1 MVEGQ
6 TSDAMSFGPGSVAV
20 VTGGASGIGLALGE
34 QLSAAGCAVVVAD
47 VDGEAAA
54 AAAAGLRGAD
64 TLAVTVDVAD
74 PGSVAALAEAA
85 LERFG
90 HVDLLFNNAGVSTF
104 NLLRDQTMDDWR
116 WVIDVDLWGVVHGIQ
131 TFVPILRAQGTPA
144 HIVNTASMGGV
155 MGALPFIGPYGVAK
169 AAVVS
174 LSETLAAELA
184 MEQAPIG
191 VSVLCPGSTQTNI
204 MESER
209 VRPADLGVEQRT
221 ADAEGLRR
229 AIKESFSGESG
240 LPASVVA
247 ERTLQA
253 VRERRFWIFPHASE
267 RAIVEARVQR
277 MLDAFPTT
285 N

>member
-1 MVEGQ
+1 M
-6 TSDAMSFGPGSVAV
+6 DFGLGSVAV
-20 VTGGASGIGLALGE
+20 VTGGASGIGRALCE
-34 QLSAAGCAVVVAD
+34 QLAATGCAVVVAD
-47 VDGEAAA
+47 VDGDAAGA
-54 AAAAGLRGAD
+54 VAAGLSGGDAF
-64 TLAVTVDVAD
+64 AVTVDVAD
-74 PGSVAALAEAA
+74 PESVGALAEAA
-85 LERFG
+85 LDRFG

-104 NLLRDQTMDDWR
+104 NLLRDQTIDDWR
-116 WVIDVDLWGVVHGIQ
+116 WVIDVDLWGVVHGLQ

-144 HIVNTASMGGV
+144 HIVNTSSMGGV
-155 MGALPFIGPYGVAK
+155 MGGLPYIGPYAAAK

-184 MEQAPIG
+184 IEQAPIG
-191 VSVLCPGSTQTNI
+191 VSVLCPGSTLTNI

-209 VRPADLGVEQRT
+209 VRPAAFGVERRT

-229 AIKESFSGESG
+229 AIKESFSGTTG
-240 LPASVVA
+240 LPASTVA

-267 RAIVEARVQR
+267 RGIVEARVER
-277 MLDAFPTT
+277 MLDAFPPT